1 MKKYIILII
10 FIVLCGSVFAQEV
23 SEDVVA
29 KVNDIEITAQDLIS
43 AQYEKSMFGNEFMTD
58 GSRSRQK
65 LNLNPERAEWL
76 LDQTIDQTLLFNE
89 AEKSGMADDPDVIAK
104 VDAYKRAAMVQ
115 AYIDKVL
122 YEEIKPTEEEIREEY
137 NNSARYNQEAHAEV
151 IRAWGNSEDEVRKR
165 FEEIKNEM
173 EGRGNYERVYYGEL
187 ERKNISS
194 DGSSKNVQHQDEEA
208 KLQMVELIKEAETG
222 EIVGPVQ
229 IGDQWMMTEIVR
241 QIPAGKKPF
250 DEVKDDIER
259 NMVQERLRKAQQ
271 EKIQQLRKSAVV
283 TVYYENLNK
292 AFEK

>member
-1 MKKYIILII
+1 MKKYIVLII
-10 FIVLCGSVFAQEV
+10 FIVLGCTIFAQEV

-43 AQYEKSMFGNEFMTD
+43 AQYEKSMFGNEFVTD

-65 LNLNPERAEWL
+65 QKINPERAEWL

-89 AEKSGMADDPDVIAK
+89 AEKADMADDPDVLAK

-122 YEEIKPTEEEIREEY
+122 YEEIKPSEEEIREEY

-165 FEEIKNEM
+165 FEEMKNEM
-173 EGRGNYERVYYGEL
+173 EGRGNYERIYFGEL
-187 ERKNISS
+187 ERRNVDSDGTSKNIRRE
-194 DGSSKNVQHQDEEA
+194 DEDT
-208 KLQMVELIKEAETG
+208 KLQMVELVKEAETG
-222 EIVGPVQ
+222 EIIGPIQ
-229 IGDQWMMTEIVR
+229 IGDQWVMAEIVR

-250 DEVKDDIER
+250 DEVKNDIER
-259 NMVQERLRKAQQ
+259 SMVQERLRKAQQ

-283 TVYYENLNK
+283 TVYYENLNE